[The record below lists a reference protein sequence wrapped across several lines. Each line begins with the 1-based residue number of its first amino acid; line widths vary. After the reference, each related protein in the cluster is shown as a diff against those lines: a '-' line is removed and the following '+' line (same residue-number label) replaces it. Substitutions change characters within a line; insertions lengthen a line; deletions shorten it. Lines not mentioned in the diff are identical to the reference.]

1 MRISKEYIKKIA
13 NTAHNAVQRGL
24 DRKVKVA
31 VTGFSGSGKTA
42 FITALIRH
50 LTAQATVDN
59 LPFFDV
65 VKSGRFIACKNT
77 IQSSMVVPSFDY
89 NKAVAKL
96 LDETPTWPAATARIN
111 TLTLTLKYMAQDGL
125 RAHFAPESTL
135 TIELYDYPGEWLIDL
150 PMLNM
155 DFEAWSIQM
164 LALYAKHSNH
174 DWSDAFLQTLSEF
187 DAGAMVNEQQLSALA
202 KLHAAL
208 LRDLKSQTP
217 AVILQPGRQI
227 LPGDLEGAPML
238 AFFPC
243 SKPTEAGAQSNYEE
257 LVRRFEAYKD
267 HVIKPFFKD
276 YFCEFDR
283 QVVLLDVLSALAGGK
298 DYVDELQQ
306 ATSQLVQ
313 LFDYGKNH
321 WLSRFWAPKI
331 DKVLFVAN
339 KCDLVSSHQHS
350 NLVRLLDSL
359 LHESHNELRFEHVK
373 IDTMALSSVRSS
385 LDRVVK
391 EHGDVLQCIYGKP
404 IGESN
409 WITYLPPTVPSSLHA
424 WPTEGFE
431 FVGFHPLPA
440 KEGKLEHVRLDHA
453 LQFLLG
459 DKLR

>member
-1 MRISKEYIKKIA
+1 MRISKDYIKKIA
-13 NTAHNAVQRGL
+13 NTAHNAMQRGL

-42 FITALIRH
+42 FITALVRH

-65 VKSGRFIACKNT
+65 IKTGRFIACKHT
-77 IQSSMVVPSFDY
+77 IQSSMVVPSFEY
-89 NKAVAKL
+89 SKAVSKL
-96 LDETPTWPAATARIN
+96 LDDTPTWPPATARIN
-111 TLTLTLKYMAQDGL
+111 TLTLTLKYLAQDGL
-125 RAHFAPESTL
+125 RAHLAPESTL

-155 DFEAWSIQM
+155 DFETWSAQM
-164 LALYAKHSNH
+164 FALYAKQTNH
-174 DWSDAFLQTLSEF
+174 KWSETFLHTLSEF
-187 DAGAMVNEQQLSALA
+187 DANEMANDEQISALA
-202 KLHAAL
+202 KLHTSL
-208 LRDLKSQTP
+208 LRDLKSHTP

-243 SKPTEAGAQSNYEE
+243 TKPMEVDAQSNYAE
-257 LVRRFEAYKD
+257 LVRRFEAYKNN
-267 HVIKPFFKD
+267 VIKPFYKD

-283 QVVLLDVLSALAGGK
+283 QVVLLDVFSALAGGK
-298 DYVDELQQ
+298 HYVDELKQ
-306 ATSQLVQ
+306 ATSQLIQ

-321 WLSRFWAPKI
+321 WLSRLWAPKI

-339 KCDLVSSHQHS
+339 KCDSVSSLQHS
-350 NLVRLLDSL
+350 NVVRLLDSL
-359 LHESHNELRFEHVK
+359 LHESHNDLRFEHVK

-391 EHGDVLQCIYGKP
+391 EQGEVLQCIYGKP
-404 IGESN
+404 IDETN

-424 WPTEGFE
+424 WPVEGFE
-431 FVGFHPLPA
+431 FIAFQPLPA